1 MKILITVQVRVNRL
15 YNGTM
20 NWVTEIEKIPREE
33 TDLLAVKAKAG
44 DEKALNKLLKHF
56 EPIIHLKTIQ
66 SDYSKR
72 YIDEMMQVGLL
83 IIPST
88 LKIWDNTKAPF
99 DRLFDLIINRQFKT
113 FIHRMFYTIKR
124 QATYSI
130 DEIISEDYDKNT
142 FYGLREEMT
151 STKHFER
158 YVWNDLVKE
167 IDSRAKMQLTLSQYI
182 LFKMYYYDCMPYQ
195 DIKNLNVGID
205 NVLYGKQKSLFEGF
219 LEEIKEEII

>member
-1 MKILITVQVRVNRL
+1 
-15 YNGTM
+15 M
-20 NWVTEIEKIPREE
+20 NWQQEIEKMPREE

-44 DEKALNKLLKHF
+44 DEEALNKLLKHF

-99 DRLFDLIINRQFKT
+99 DRLFDLIIDRQFHT
-113 FIHRMFYTIKR
+113 FIHKMFYTIKN
-124 QATYSI
+124 QPMYSI
-130 DEIISEDYDKNT
+130 DEITEDTYDKNT
-142 FYGLREEMT
+142 FYGLRKELA

-158 YVWNDLVKE
+158 YVWNDLIKE
-167 IDSRAKMQLTLSQYI
+167 IDSRAKMQLTLSQYM

-205 NVLYGKQKSLFEGF
+205 NVLYGHQKNIFEGF
-219 LEEIKEEII
+219 IREIKEEII